1 MLIRVFGWYNW
12 CGARVRLSHG
22 PPSLKVTATE
32 PQSSR
37 SPKMVRGGAI
47 THPSLLHG
55 ATEPLSTHCFMGKF
69 MERMCNIIICL
80 FIFIS
85 TVLQCCDIIICWF
98 SMVVDYPESWT
109 NISKLQITGP
119 LSSVCRLLI
128 VSHYTISSL
137 WEQTKRIKECAKEQ
151 QKTSKVDELLGR
163 FFFFCFFSY
172 WEMTYLG

>member
-1 MLIRVFGWYNW
+1 MFLAGITGV
-12 CGARVRLSHG
+12 VRLSHG

-32 PQSSR
+32 PQPSR
-37 SPKMVRGGAI
+37 SPKREANHSPFSY
-47 THPSLLHG
+47 TLNPSVLTVSWVKCL
-55 ATEPLSTHCFMGKF
+55 
-69 MERMCNIIICL
+69 ERMSYIIISL
-80 FIFIS
+80 FILIN
-85 TVLQCCDIIICWF
+85 TILQCCDIIICRF

-109 NISKLQITGP
+109 NILKFKITRP

-137 WEQTKRIKECAKEQ
+137 WEQTKRIKECSKEQ